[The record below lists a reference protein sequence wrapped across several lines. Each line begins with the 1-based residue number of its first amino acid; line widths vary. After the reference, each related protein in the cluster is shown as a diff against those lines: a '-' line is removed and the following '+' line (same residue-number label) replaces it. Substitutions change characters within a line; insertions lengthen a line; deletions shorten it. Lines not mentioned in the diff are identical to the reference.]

1 MPGEADLDEIEK
13 MQEEAMAGV
22 ITTMIITTLII
33 TTMIITTMIITT
45 MVIILNRLRDGE
57 ILGERATDDRDHKT
71 WGASQR
77 NEDRYQALTQSLKLC
92 DHFHFSLMITIAQET
107 RRGDWGPAEEQRP
120 VEGGQKIQKKVVK
133 KNNNNIENIQRMFLI
148 GCITKNGKICSGR
161 NQHPWGQAAPEDG
174 QYCLH
179 PGAGGADDV
188 VDDGV
193 VVLLMMWCY

>member
-71 WGASQR
+71 RGASQR
-77 NEDRYQALTQSLKLC
+77 NEDRYQALTQSLNL
-92 DHFHFSLMITIAQET
+92 
-107 RRGDWGPAEEQRP
+107 W
-120 VEGGQKIQKKVVK
+120 
-133 KNNNNIENIQRMFLI
+133 
-148 GCITKNGKICSGR
+148 
-161 NQHPWGQAAPEDG
+161 
-174 QYCLH
+174 
-179 PGAGGADDV
+179 
-188 VDDGV
+188 
-193 VVLLMMWCY
+193 

>member
-33 TTMIITTMIITT
+33 TTM
-45 MVIILNRLRDGE
+45 VIILNRLRDGE

-71 WGASQR
+71 RGASQR

-133 KNNNNIENIQRMFLI
+133 KKQQQHWEYSKDVPNRMYN
-148 GCITKNGKICSGR
+148 KK
-161 NQHPWGQAAPEDG
+161 W
-174 QYCLH
+174 
-179 PGAGGADDV
+179 
-188 VDDGV
+188 
-193 VVLLMMWCY
+193 